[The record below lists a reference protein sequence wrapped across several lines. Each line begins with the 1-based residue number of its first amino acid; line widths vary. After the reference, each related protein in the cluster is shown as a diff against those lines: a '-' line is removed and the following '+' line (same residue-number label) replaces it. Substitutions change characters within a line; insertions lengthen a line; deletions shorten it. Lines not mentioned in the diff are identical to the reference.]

1 MLSNSRDEELK
12 EVLLMQEDLQNTAG
26 DLIQQNSFAT
36 EQMQENFTA
45 QEQMQQNSSALEQMQ
60 RESTT
65 EDLIQL
71 NYKIQESDDEEE
83 EK

>member
-45 QEQMQQNSSALEQMQ
+45 QEQM
-60 RESTT
+60 
-65 EDLIQL
+65 
-71 NYKIQESDDEEE
+71 
-83 EK
+83 